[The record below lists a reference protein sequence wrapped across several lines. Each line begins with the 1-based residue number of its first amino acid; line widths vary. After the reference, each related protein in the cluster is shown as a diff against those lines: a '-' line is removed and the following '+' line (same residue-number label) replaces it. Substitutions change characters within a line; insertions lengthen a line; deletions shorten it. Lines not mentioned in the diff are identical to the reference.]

1 MISLPSTSTRTMTDR
16 RWRSLIAFRTV
27 LLTAAS
33 WVGLAD
39 GPVPFVVAGAVPL
52 FMPHTVSHALRSPRS
67 RAGQSGPHY
76 SDRRIAVAGRCHSL
90 SHAGLVPLLGGSIG
104 SGRMRSA
111 QL

>member
-67 RAGQSGPHY
+67 RAGQSDGPTIRTAG
-76 SDRRIAVAGRCHSL
+76 SPSQAVATHLVTQVL
-90 SHAGLVPLLGGSIG
+90 SPYLEAP
-104 SGRMRSA
+104 
-111 QL
+111 